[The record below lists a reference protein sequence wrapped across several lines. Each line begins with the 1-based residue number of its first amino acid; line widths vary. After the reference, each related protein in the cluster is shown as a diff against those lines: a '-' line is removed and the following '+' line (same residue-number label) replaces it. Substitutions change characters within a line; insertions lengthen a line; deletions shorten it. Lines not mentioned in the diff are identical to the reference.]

1 MQAFTDLAL
10 NGNFSDGPAGPPAS
24 LFAGQVSRVCTFV
37 PEPGFNAYAAFMP
50 THPASVYSAPAVIY
64 TAAVG
69 VNPYDITFGPI
80 GVQASHGNIA
90 VPALDLPPQVGTS
103 SFA

>member
-1 MQAFTDLAL
+1 MQAFTDISL
-10 NGNFSDGPAGPPAS
+10 NGNFSAGPAGPPAS
-24 LFAGQVSRVCTFV
+24 LFVSQITRVCTFI
-37 PEPGFNAYAAFMP
+37 PEPGFNPYAAFNP
-50 THPASVYSAPAVIY
+50 INPASVYAAPAVIY

-80 GVQASHGNIA
+80 GVGASHGNIN
-90 VPALDLPPQVGTS
+90 VPALNLPPQVGTS

>member
-1 MQAFTDLAL
+1 MQAFTDVSL
-10 NGNFSDGPAGPPAS
+10 NGNFSDGPPGPPAA
-24 LFAGQVSRVCTFV
+24 LFATQVSRVCTFV
-37 PEPGFNAYAAFMP
+37 PEPGWNPYSAFNP

-69 VNPYDITFGPI
+69 VNPYDTTFGPI
-80 GVQASHGNIA
+80 GVGAQHGNIA
-90 VPALDLPPQVGTS
+90 VPALVIAPQVGTS